1 MCIRDRVEAGVL
13 HGTGKELVYSLFG
26 QSCDGKITLFRPFEL
41 HRIAAGK
48 ILLFQKLTQVV
59 QHFMAAFLC
68 VVPGS
73 NTDHGKGIVG
83 RCSEVLCFPLLQRP
97 LIATAYYY
105 KVSQMLAKFAR
116 LQGLEDEA
124 KEFEKDAAK
133 LKTASMPVSLQLRRE
148 LLRYKCPMFFIPTA
162 YSMVTIQ

>member
-1 MCIRDRVEAGVL
+1 MINADKYGDWCMPPESP
-13 HGTGKELVYSLFG
+13 ELIHS
-26 QSCDGKITLFRPFEL
+26 QDPARKTDG
-41 HRIAAGK
+41 A
-48 ILLFQKLTQVV
+48 
-59 QHFMAAFLC
+59 
-68 VVPGS
+68 
-73 NTDHGKGIVG
+73 
-83 RCSEVLCFPLLQRP
+83 